1 MKSDAV
7 LRPPPHI
14 DRTGNAA
21 AAVPKTPHHSA
32 ADGGRV
38 VQVRPRHRPKGG
50 YLFLSRRLTRSGF
63 LKWLRRTHA
72 WFGLWGAVFGL
83 LFGVS
88 GFLLNHRTV
97 LKIPAAHMHESTLQ
111 LLLPTLVPDSA
122 QGLAAVLQQ
131 ELRVDQ
137 EPQIRVEKD
146 RPVPWGEKN
155 IRQPERWQIHF
166 ATPTVMIQAEYWV
179 GNTSVSV
186 KRMEANFFAFLTRL
200 HKGAGVG
207 PRRR

>member
-1 MKSDAV
+1 
-7 LRPPPHI
+7 
-14 DRTGNAA
+14 
-21 AAVPKTPHHSA
+21 
-32 ADGGRV
+32 
-38 VQVRPRHRPKGG
+38 
-50 YLFLSRRLTRSGF
+50 
-63 LKWLRRTHA
+63 
-72 WFGLWGAVFGL
+72 
-83 LFGVS
+83 
-88 GFLLNHRTV
+88 
-97 LKIPAAHMHESTLQ
+97 MHESTLQ

-146 RPVPWGEKN
+146 PPVPWGEKN

-207 PRRR
+207 VGWVLLVDTFAGGIIVLALTGTLLWTRLHGPRLAAAGLGFGSLALAIICILSSL